1 MHFSDY
7 SSMHYVDF
15 SGADLTGIETSN
27 VAFRDSKFIGT
38 KLNDSEIGLATF
50 FYVDFSNAEL
60 ENAQFTGTPFFQ
72 NVSFHNAKIIDA
84 YFEKPIF
91 IDVDFSN
98 ADLNGTM
105 IDEETLFGNTVRT
118 CKNNQICN

>member
-1 MHFSDY
+1 
-7 SSMHYVDF
+7 MHYVDF
-15 SGADLTGIETSN
+15 SGADLTGIEISN

-38 KLNDSEIGLATF
+38 ELNDSKIDLATF

-72 NVSFHNAKIIDA
+72 NVIFHNAQIIDG
-84 YFEKPIF
+84 YFDKPIF

-98 ADLNGTM
+98 ADLKGTVFSEVNLSG
-105 IDEETLFGNTVRT
+105 DNNLR
-118 CKNNQICN
+118 CKNHQICD

>member
-1 MHFSDY
+1 MNFSEY
-7 SSMHYVDF
+7 GSINYVDF

-38 KLNDSEIGLATF
+38 KLNDSEMGLATF

-60 ENAQFTGTPFFQ
+60 ENSQFTDTPFFQ
-72 NVSFHNAKIIDA
+72 NVSFYNAKIIEG

-118 CKNNQICN
+118 CQNHQICD

>member
-1 MHFSDY
+1 MNFSEYD
-7 SSMHYVDF
+7 SLHYVDF

-38 KLNDSEIGLATF
+38 KLNDSKMDLAVF

-60 ENAQFTGTPFFQ
+60 ENFQFTKTPFFQ
-72 NVSFHNAKIIDA
+72 NVNFHNAKIIDG

-98 ADLNGTM
+98 ADLKGTV
-105 IDEETLFGNTVRT
+105 IDEAIMVGDTVLN
-118 CKNNQICN
+118 CKNNQICK

>member
-1 MHFSDY
+1 MDNFDIKQEY
-7 SSMHYVDF
+7 IVQQ
-15 SGADLTGIETSN
+15 
-27 VAFRDSKFIGT
+27 
-38 KLNDSEIGLATF
+38 LNIPKHLIKGLKNIKTNS
-50 FYVDFSNAEL
+50 FY
-60 ENAQFTGTPFFQ
+60 
-72 NVSFHNAKIIDA
+72 NAKIIEG